1 MFGAESG
8 LAFLAAGSPAAAQL
22 FAVSASPP
30 RFELTADPGHTIRNV
45 VELENASLS
54 SAIYTVSTA
63 DWTLGADGGV
73 AFQAALAPGSCRS
86 WVALEGL
93 SIRVPP
99 RSRYRFRF
107 EITPPDGTPP
117 TECRFAILFSGTEQ
131 EVKPVHGSTVSVVG
145 QIGVI
150 TYVAVGE
157 VRPQIEIVAN
167 DVAKLGGVSTP
178 ILTVHNIG
186 TAHGRISGSLRGVD
200 ANGVRR
206 SFTPSSLPILP
217 GETRTLTL
225 DIDEGAIN
233 GARLQLDAGRPE
245 APAKKT
251 ERPAPAT
258 AIVYPLTVQG
268 TLRDGARSFSFAGTF
283 SP

>member
-1 MFGAESG
+1 MTFLFGRIAG

-93 SIRVPP
+93 SISVPP

-117 TECRFAILFSGTEQ
+117 TECRFAILFPG
-131 EVKPVHGSTVSVVG
+131 
-145 QIGVI
+145 
-150 TYVAVGE
+150 
-157 VRPQIEIVAN
+157 
-167 DVAKLGGVSTP
+167 
-178 ILTVHNIG
+178 
-186 TAHGRISGSLRGVD
+186 
-200 ANGVRR
+200 
-206 SFTPSSLPILP
+206 PS
-217 GETRTLTL
+217 R
-225 DIDEGAIN
+225 
-233 GARLQLDAGRPE
+233 
-245 APAKKT
+245 K
-251 ERPAPAT
+251 
-258 AIVYPLTVQG
+258 
-268 TLRDGARSFSFAGTF
+268 
-283 SP
+283 